1 MTRMLLTLDSEVQSG
16 IWNMALDDLLLDWV
30 RHCNETVW
38 IVRTYRWTEPTVSL
52 GVNQSDKDLQ
62 DLIIGYKALGYH
74 QLSWVRRPTGGRAIL
89 HAQDVSYSIITNDPL
104 LTKRSVHQSYVMLTS
119 LIRKT
124 MESLGLDIRL
134 SGEKNQRAYTRS
146 PLCFNTETESDI
158 VNDRGEKIAGSAQC
172 RRLGGLLQ
180 HGAVFIPEAL
190 QSEFSTRLFKN
201 AQAFLQSE
209 LKQKEEQPDEL
220 ETIILP
226 VDFPWGF
233 PCKVL
238 HPSFAEETF
247 IERILQMQEFNK
259 MCSKL
264 SDSLGT
270 QPLSDPIS
278 APPLFVEPP
287 EPLHALTV

>member
-1 MTRMLLTLDSEVQSG
+1 MTNMLLTLDSDVQSG

-38 IVRTYRWTEPTVSL
+38 VVRTYRWSDPTVSV

-62 DLIIGYKALGYH
+62 ELILGYKALGH
-74 QLSWVRRPTGGRAIL
+74 NQLSWVKRPTGGRAIL
-89 HAQDVSYSIITNDPL
+89 HAQDVSYSFITNDPL

-119 LIRKT
+119 LVRQT
-124 MESLGLDIRL
+124 MEFMGLDIRV

-146 PLCFNTETESDI
+146 PLCFDTETDSDLL
-158 VNDRGEKIAGSAQC
+158 NERGEKIAGSAQC

-180 HGAVFIPEAL
+180 HGAVFIPETL
-190 QSEFSTRLFKN
+190 QSEFSARLFKTT
-201 AQAFLQSE
+201 QAYLQQE
-209 LKQKEEQPDEL
+209 KEQQGETL

-233 PCKVL
+233 PCKVI
-238 HPSFAEETF
+238 HPSFAEEVF

-264 SDSLGT
+264 SDSLAL
-270 QPLSDPIS
+270 QPQRHPIS
-278 APPLFVEPP
+278 DLPLFE
-287 EPLHALTV
+287 ESQAPLHALKA